1 MRRDAVSGVA
11 LIVGTVSG
19 LVTMVLHPTGHQ
31 LMADYDRIAQLAVAV
46 HVLALTGMPITFLG
60 ALGLTRRLSSETAT
74 AALVAYGF
82 ATVAAMAAA
91 VASGL
96 IAPQVAGWTLQ
107 AGTENRET
115 WHALLRY
122 NGEIN
127 QAFAKVFVA
136 ASSVAILLW
145 SLSIL
150 AARTLG
156 RAAGILGCVIGAF
169 ALIGIL
175 SGSLR
180 LDVHGFGLVVL
191 AEGIWTLLVGALLI
205 RLAAPA
211 TERA

>member
-1 MRRDAVSGVA
+1 MRRDAVSGAA

-107 AGTENRET
+107 AGAEDRET
-115 WHALLRY
+115 WHALFRY
-122 NGEIN
+122 NGAIN
-127 QAFAKVFVA
+127 QGFAKVFVA

-145 SLSIL
+145 SL
-150 AARTLG
+150 
-156 RAAGILGCVIGAF
+156 
-169 ALIGIL
+169 
-175 SGSLR
+175 
-180 LDVHGFGLVVL
+180 
-191 AEGIWTLLVGALLI
+191 
-205 RLAAPA
+205 
-211 TERA
+211 

>member
-1 MRRDAVSGVA
+1 MRRDAVSGAA

-107 AGTENRET
+107 AGAEDRET
-115 WHALLRY
+115 WHALFRY

-156 RAAGILGCVIGAF
+156 RAAGILGCVIGAL